1 MMTKRLSQPPFPTP
15 GPRIVVVGTA
25 GSGKTTIAK
34 WLADL
39 IGSEHIE
46 LDALHWGPNWTEAPI
61 ETFRQRVEQALAG
74 STWVV
79 DGNYHKVRDLTWGR
93 ATTLVWLDYNLPVVL
108 WRLVWRTVGRLFKR
122 EELWNSNRETFKNA
136 FLSRNSLFLFA
147 ISSQGRQ
154 RTAYPQV
161 LKNSEYAHLQ
171 IIHLCSP
178 KETNQWLE
186 RLVKEYN

>member
-1 MMTKRLSQPPFPTP
+1 MTKQLSQPPFPTP
-15 GPRIVVVGTA
+15 GPRIVVVGTS

-39 IGSEHIE
+39 IGAEHIE

-61 ETFRQRVEQALAG
+61 EAFRQRVAQALA
-74 STWVV
+74 SPTWVV
-79 DGNYHKVRDLTWGR
+79 DGNYHKVRDLTWGQ
-93 ATTLVWLDYNLPVVL
+93 ATTLVWLDYSLPVVL
-108 WRLVWRTVGRLFKR
+108 WRLVWRTVTRVFKR
-122 EELWNSNRETFKNA
+122 EELWNSNRETFQNA
-136 FLSRNSLFLFA
+136 FLSRNSLFFYA

-171 IIHLCSP
+171 IIHLRSP